1 MLLRII
7 PCILLLFS
15 VSSSSAQYTV
25 KGRVNINENW
35 QPKIYMAA
43 VNKLSDYY
51 RTSPDMIIK
60 SAEIDQN
67 GRFEIK
73 GDNLPKEKRFY
84 RLYVMKKQ
92 NSDYDACL
100 YVGGDDHNFVH
111 IVLGN
116 GEEVEIIAEPNTVA
130 PFEKYQIIGQKDNHL
145 MKKLSD
151 IVYPRFYFY
160 RIEFQTAL
168 KFSEDKLHTD
178 LKNFADT
185 CSSTLVS
192 LAAITNTD
200 FDEYYDQN
208 PTFYQD
214 FKNRLKS
221 DLPNSIYTKNYSLK
235 VKYYAN
241 EDSGL
246 PSWATF
252 LLVFLSIGIVG
263 LLFKINA
270 LMQRINALEN
280 QNISSSNSISPTP
293 SIDELLTQKEKEI
306 LQLISQGKSNKEIA
320 SQLFVELSTIKT
332 HINKIYSKMGVSN
345 RKEAQTLAKQAF
357 QPRV

>member
-7 PCILLLFS
+7 PFILLLFS
-15 VSSSSAQYTV
+15 IYSSSAQYTV

-60 SAEIDQN
+60 SAEIDHN

-116 GEEVEIIAEPNTVA
+116 GEEVEIIAESNTA
-130 PFEKYQIIGQKDNHL
+130 SPFGAYEIIGQKENHL
-145 MKKLSD
+145 MRILSK
-151 IVYPRFYFY
+151 IVYPRFYFH
-160 RIEFQTAL
+160 RIEFPTEL
-168 KFSEDKLHTD
+168 KLSENKLHTD

-185 CSSTLVS
+185 CSNTLVS

-200 FDEYYDQN
+200 FDEYYDQD
-208 PTFYQD
+208 PAFYQD
-214 FKNRLKS
+214 FKSRLKT
-221 DLPNSIYTKNYSLK
+221 DLPNSIYTKNYILK

-241 EDSGL
+241 EDSVL
-246 PSWATF
+246 PIWAISLLIF
-252 LLVFLSIGIVG
+252 LFFCIIG
-263 LLFKINA
+263 LLFKINQ
-270 LMQRINALEN
+270 LIQRINTLES
-280 QNISSSNSISPTP
+280 QNILSTNSSTSAP

-320 SQLFVELSTIKT
+320 SQLFVELSTVKT

-345 RKEAQTLAKQAF
+345 RKEAQTLAKREF
-357 QPRV
+357 QPRA